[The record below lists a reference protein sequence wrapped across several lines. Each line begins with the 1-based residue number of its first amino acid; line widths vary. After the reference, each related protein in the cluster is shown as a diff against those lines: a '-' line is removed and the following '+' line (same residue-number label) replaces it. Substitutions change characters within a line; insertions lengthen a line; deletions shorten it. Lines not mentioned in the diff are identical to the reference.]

1 MDDSFSDN
9 KMPAA
14 ERAYLHDSLL
24 LKATLR
30 FENGKDERVVRIR
43 NLSAGG
49 VMADAPTGLMRGE
62 RVEVKLHSIGWV
74 GGHVMWITDGRAGIA
89 FELPI
94 NPKDA
99 RRPIGVK

>member
-14 ERAYLHDSLL
+14 ERAYLRDSLL

-30 FENGKDERVVRIR
+30 FEYGKDERVVRIR

-89 FELPI
+89 FDLPI

>member
-89 FELPI
+89 FDLPI